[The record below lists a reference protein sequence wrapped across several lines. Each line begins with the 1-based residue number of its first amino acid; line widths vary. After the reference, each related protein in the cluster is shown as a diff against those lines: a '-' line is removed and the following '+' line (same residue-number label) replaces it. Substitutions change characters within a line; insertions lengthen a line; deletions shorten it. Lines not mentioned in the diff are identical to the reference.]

1 VLIEPVVAVIDD
13 ANTEDTLRVLVVVI
27 MSTKVLFTMLL
38 AMIEDTMIDEPTMVL
53 KLPLSKDTLVPEKVD
68 TVRDEMEPELAVS
81 PDVTIVFVL
90 IVEPTMVL
98 YSTLC
103 ADMSTVRMDDPVSVL
118 YSTLCADTSV
128 VRMELPVNVLYST
141 VCADKSVVRMEE
153 PVKVLYPTV

>member
-1 VLIEPVVAVIDD
+1 MEPVVAVIEEAMTD
-13 ANTEDTLRVLVVVI
+13 DTLSVLVVVI

-38 AMIEDTMIDEPTMVL
+38 AMSEDTVIDEPTKVL

-68 TVRDEMEPELAVS
+68 TVRDEMEPELAVN

-90 IVEPTMVL
+90 IVEPTKVL

-128 VRMELPVNVLYST
+128 VRI
-141 VCADKSVVRMEE
+141 EE
-153 PVKVLYPTV
+153 PVKVLYSTL